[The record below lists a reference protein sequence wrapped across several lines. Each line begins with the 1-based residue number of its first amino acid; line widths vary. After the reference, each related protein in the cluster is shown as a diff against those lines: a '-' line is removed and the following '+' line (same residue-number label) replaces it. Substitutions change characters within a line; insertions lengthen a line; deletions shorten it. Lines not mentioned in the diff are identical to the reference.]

1 MQQVLL
7 LQQLLLPQLLLDAQ
21 DLNGKLTNIAMTST
35 TMQNATMMVET
46 AVDPMLTLLI
56 AMSANVL
63 TLILQRPLLLRQ
75 RSIQSVKMTLL
86 GAAIAHIGF
95 QLAIALIKTLSHS

>member
-35 TMQNATMMVET
+35 TMQNATMMVEI
-46 AVDPMLTLLI
+46 VVVLMSTLLI
-56 AMSANVL
+56 ARSVNVL
-63 TLILQRPLLLRQ
+63 ILILQRLLLLQ
-75 RSIQSVKMTLL
+75 LRSIQSAKMTLL
-86 GAAIAHIGF
+86 GAVIAHIGF
-95 QLAIALIKTLSHS
+95 QLAIALIKILSHL

>member
-1 MQQVLL
+1 MEQQVLL
-7 LQQLLLPQLLLDAQ
+7 LPLPPLLLDVQ

-95 QLAIALIKTLSHS
+95 PLAIALIRTLSHS